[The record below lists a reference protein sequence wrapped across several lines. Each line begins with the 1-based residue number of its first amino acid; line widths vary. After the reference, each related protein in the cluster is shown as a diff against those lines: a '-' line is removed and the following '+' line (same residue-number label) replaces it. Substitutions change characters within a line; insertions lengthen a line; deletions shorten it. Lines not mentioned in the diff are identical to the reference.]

1 MEYIESIEQARKI
14 LDFLAKKADVDKIEP
29 FSIFASNKHII
40 DVNEDVFLSV
50 VPKMHSWHYRLISGN
65 DFSRNAIIKAK
76 VDRSKMST
84 DDYLIELLDKMFTEA
99 KHNDI
104 NVVTGKKI
112 LSKGTSIEQILI
124 EMDLTEI

>member
-1 MEYIESIEQARKI
+1 MEYIESIEHAKKI
-14 LDFLAKKADVDKIEP
+14 LDFLAKKANVYKIEP
-29 FSIFASNKHII
+29 FSIFAYKKYII
-40 DVNEDVFLSV
+40 EVNEDVFLSA
-50 VPKMHSWHYRLISGN
+50 VPKMHSWHYRLISGY
-65 DFSRNAIIKAK
+65 DVLQNAMIKAK
-76 VDRSKMST
+76 VDRSKMSI

-104 NVVTGKKI
+104 NVVTGKRI